1 MNLLDADA
9 VSKLAHWDLLGEV
22 AVLTGV
28 STDQTATL
36 SSLIHRA
43 AKSCAKPDGKL
54 FKDTSAAERAL
65 NYLQQL
71 APLPQPDEDFI
82 AHVQHVPA
90 IDPGEALLLAS
101 LRAHHA
107 NTILITGDKR
117 AITALATAVP
127 ERMLNSLSDRIV
139 TVEQIV
145 LVLLKS
151 KGIDWLRAHICPYRT
166 LDKAI
171 GVIMGSDC
179 KASAEAAEAGLR
191 SYIADL
197 RSKSG
202 TLLRATAPFSRE

>member
-43 AKSCAKPDGKL
+43 ARSCAKADGRL
-54 FKDTSAAERAL
+54 FKATSAAERAL
-65 NYLQQL
+65 KYLQQL
-71 APLPQPDEDFI
+71 APLPPPDEDFI

-101 LRAHHA
+101 LRAHA

-117 AITALATAVP
+117 AVTALATAVP
-127 ERMLNSLSDRIV
+127 EQMLNSLSDRIV
-139 TVEQIV
+139 TIEQIV
-145 LVLLKS
+145 LALLKS

-197 RSKSG
+197 RSLSG
-202 TLLRATAPFSRE
+202 TLLRATAPFSPE